1 MTRTDEHGQPSSAI
15 NVERRVRRDMAEMLG
30 LCKGVLVDGEVSEEE
45 AFALMTWAE
54 EHPDLALA
62 WPGNVLYRR
71 LRKIFDDGHA
81 SVLERV
87 DLSGLLRE
95 LVGGGAGTIG
105 GETATTG
112 LPLDD
117 PQPSLEIP
125 DRVFVF
131 TGRFAY
137 GTRRACEEAVRRLA
151 GWVESGMTKRADYL
165 IIGTFASRDWVQ
177 TSYGT
182 KILKAVEYRE
192 KYSAPPWQA
201 PEPGCC
207 LSA

>member
-15 NVERRVRRDMAEMLG
+15 NVERRFVRRDMAEMLG

-87 DLSGLLRE
+87 G
-95 LVGGGAGTIG
+95 
-105 GETATTG
+105 
-112 LPLDD
+112 
-117 PQPSLEIP
+117 
-125 DRVFVF
+125 
-131 TGRFAY
+131 
-137 GTRRACEEAVRRLA
+137 
-151 GWVESGMTKRADYL
+151 
-165 IIGTFASRDWVQ
+165 
-177 TSYGT
+177 
-182 KILKAVEYRE
+182 
-192 KYSAPPWQA
+192 
-201 PEPGCC
+201 
-207 LSA
+207 